1 MAEVDASIY
10 GQLRHPDPLGT
21 AQKVQD
27 YDTSVQQNKL
37 VTMEAQGK
45 QRLGQAVQ
53 EATGPDGQV
62 DQVKLSEIL
71 KRPENYSAA
80 AAGAQLGLGLQQGQI
95 ANTKAGI
102 DVSQTG
108 FENLGAAWGARAAQG
123 GPISPDDLREDVIT
137 AIQAG
142 RIDPKQGIKWMRM
155 IPSDPAAARAFA
167 AGGFVQA
174 LGPAGMAAPAEAT
187 PGPGGETRKQTTG
200 QFVTQSLGATP
211 AGEEPPA
218 PGIRTSP
225 TLAESVALP
234 AVAVNA
240 AQQANRLSTLAAEV
254 PVRKANLDNMLADAE
269 QFTAGPASEELK
281 TTIAGINEI
290 FGTNFEVERVAAQ
303 ERFDKLANQIALQQ
317 AGDLGITDQRVA
329 TAMGANP
336 HSKLSNLGIQGV
348 IALLKGNEDALS
360 KKDEAWHDFLDAG
373 HTPDQYYTFSQDFNR
388 HYDPR
393 IFQAVYLPKLERG
406 KMVAAMNPREREEF
420 KRKYLYALEHGWI
433 PDLSEQE

>member
-1 MAEVDASIY
+1 MAEIDASIY

-21 AQKVQD
+21 AQKVTD

-37 VTMEAQGK
+37 ATMEAEG
-45 QRLGQAVQ
+45 RRALGQAIQ
-53 EATGPDGQV
+53 EATGADGQI
-62 DQVKLSEIL
+62 DQVKLGEIL
-71 KRPENYSAA
+71 KRPENYAAA
-80 AAGAQLGLGLQQGQI
+80 AAGAPLGLNIRQGQLDVQ
-95 ANTKAGI
+95 KGEMG
-102 DVSQTG
+102 VSQTG
-108 FENLGAAWGARAAQG
+108 FENLGAMWGARAAQG
-123 GPISPDDLREDVIT
+123 GPITPDDLREDVIS
-137 AIQAG
+137 AIQQG
-142 RIDPKQGIKWMRM
+142 RMDPKQGVKIMRL

-167 AGGFVQA
+167 AGGFIQA

-187 PGPGGETRKQTTG
+187 PGPGGEQRRQTAG
-200 QFVTQSLGATP
+200 QFVTQSLGAAP
-211 AGEEPPA
+211 AG

-240 AQQANRLSTLAAEV
+240 AQQANTLSTLAADV
-254 PVRKANLDNMLADAE
+254 PIRKANLDNMLADAE

-317 AGDLGITDQRVA
+317 AGSLGVTDQRVE

-348 IALLKGNEDALS
+348 IALLKGNEDAIA
-360 KKDEAWHDFLDAG
+360 KKDEEWHDYLDAG

-393 IFQAVYLPKLERG
+393 IFQAAYLTKAERG
-406 KMVAAMNPREREEF
+406 KMVAAMNPREREVF
-420 KRKYLYALEHGWI
+420 KRKYLYALEQGWI
-433 PDLSEQE
+433 PDLSEQQ